1 MSCIIGFGTNSHW
14 TSWLIRKII
23 RGEYSHSWIELDCD
37 GLGRMALHASS
48 IRVGMRTVHG
58 VAVVPDFV
66 VHKNYPVKKRYSI
79 DHDLSSGLIWARSM
93 VGAGYD
99 FGVIW
104 NGLLLLLLR
113 LTGWK
118 WLERYVV
125 RNASIVSCS
134 ELISSIVRKSRVRG
148 SDIIDPELTT
158 SSGSNLVTISLETW
172 CAKSGLCKELEDV

>member
-1 MSCIIGFGTNSHW
+1 MSCIIGFGTNDHW

-23 RGEYSHSWIELDCD
+23 RGEYSHSWIEVDC
-37 GLGRMALHASS
+37 GYLGCMVLHSSS

-58 VAVVPDFV
+58 VAIVPDFV
-66 VHKNYPVKKRYSI
+66 VHQNYPVKKRYAI
-79 DHDLSSGLIWARSM
+79 NHDLAPGLTWARSM

-104 NGLLLLLLR
+104 NGFLLLLLR
-113 LTGWK
+113 FTGWG
-118 WLERYVV
+118 WLERYVI

-134 ELISSIVRKSRVRG
+134 ELISSIIKKSRVRG

-158 SSGSNLVTISLETW
+158 SSGSNLVTISLKTW
-172 CAKSGLCKELEDV
+172 CDKSVLCKELKDV